1 MRVFV
6 TGVTGFIG
14 ARLAARLV
22 EAGHEVHGLALPDDP
37 ATRLAGATGVTIHRG
52 DLAVPAEV
60 ERAVAAARP
69 EACAHLAWYA
79 APGKY
84 LHADENL
91 GLVTASLELARI
103 LVRAEC
109 KQFLGVG
116 TCFEYDLARG
126 LLAEGSPTRPHTLY
140 GACKLATYEALRLF
154 LPARGVRFA
163 WARPFFVYG
172 PGEPDGRLVPAVL
185 GPLLAGGEAKVSS
198 GEQIRDFSHVDDVAG
213 GLAAI
218 LASDATDVVNVGS
231 GVPVRVRDVVAAA
244 ARAAGAPD
252 RVAYG
257 AVPQRPGDPPFV
269 CASVEKLRGLGFV
282 PRFDLDAGLADT
294 VRAWKEGPRG

>member
-22 EAGHEVHGLALPDDP
+22 ESGHEVHGLALPDDAAP
-37 ATRLAGATGVTIHRG
+37 RLARVAGVTLHRG
-52 DLAVPAEV
+52 DLGATADVEAAV
-60 ERAVAAARP
+60 RAARP
-69 EACAHLAWYA
+69 DACAHLAWYA

-91 GLVTASLELARI
+91 ALVSASLELARI

-109 KQFLGVG
+109 KHFLGVG

-126 LLAEGSPTRPHTLY
+126 LLSEDAPTRPHTLY

-172 PGEPDGRLVPAVL
+172 PDEPEGRLVPAVL
-185 GPLLAGGEAKVSS
+185 GPLLSGGEAKVSS
-198 GEQIRDFSHVDDVAG
+198 GEQVRDFSHVDDVADA
-213 GLAAI
+213 LAAI
-218 LASDATDVVNVGS
+218 LGSDATGVVNVGS

-244 ARAAGAPD
+244 ARAAGAPG

-269 CASVEKLRGLGFV
+269 CASVDKLRGLGFA
-282 PRFDLDAGLADT
+282 PRFDLDAGLADV
-294 VRAWKEGPRG
+294 VRARKESTRG